1 MLRALSLGVEDELS
15 GEGTKNGEATEQGK
29 YEQHPSTHG
38 PSAYGAGYPWRMNNS
53 RMTIAVSGSSGLIGS
68 ALRAELA
75 RLGHRP
81 VRLVRRSP
89 GTDEIQ
95 WDPAKGVIDGPS
107 LEGMDA
113 VVHLAG
119 AGIGDRRWNSAYKQ
133 ELVDSRVQP
142 TTLLANTLAAL
153 DRPPAVFLSASAIG
167 YYGDRGDQALTE
179 DSPAGNGFLPDLV
192 TKWEAAASPAAT
204 AGIRTVTMRTGVVY
218 SKKGGAL
225 PKLLPLFKFG
235 LGGPMGNGRQY
246 VSWISLDDEVRAIVH
261 LLSADLN
268 GAVNLTAPNPVTNK
282 EQAVA
287 LGKALHR
294 PSLLP
299 VPSFGPR
306 LLLGGEMANALLFDS
321 ARVLPNRLGTSG
333 FEFTHKTIDEAFA
346 AIV

>member
-1 MLRALSLGVEDELS
+1 
-15 GEGTKNGEATEQGK
+15 
-29 YEQHPSTHG
+29 
-38 PSAYGAGYPWRMNNS
+38 
-53 RMTIAVSGSSGLIGS
+53 MTIAVSGSSGMIGS
-68 ALRAELA
+68 ALRAELV
-75 RLGHRP
+75 RLGHQP

-89 GTDEIQ
+89 GANEIQ
-95 WDPAKGVIDGPS
+95 WDPAKGTLDAAS

-119 AGIGDRRWNSAYKQ
+119 AGIGDRRWNEAYKR
-133 ELVDSRVQP
+133 ELADSRVKP
-142 TTLLANTLAAL
+142 TTLLADALASL

-179 DSPAGNGFLPDLV
+179 DSPPGEGFLPDLV
-192 TKWEAAASPAAT
+192 TGWEAATSSAAA

-218 SKKGGAL
+218 SKAGGAL

-261 LLSADLN
+261 LLSTDLS

-287 LGKALHR
+287 LGKALNR
-294 PSLLP
+294 PAFLP
-299 VPSFGPR
+299 VPAFGPR

-321 ARVLPNRLGTSG
+321 ARVLPARLSASG

>member
-1 MLRALSLGVEDELS
+1 
-15 GEGTKNGEATEQGK
+15 
-29 YEQHPSTHG
+29 
-38 PSAYGAGYPWRMNNS
+38 
-53 RMTIAVSGSSGLIGS
+53 MTIAVSGSSGMIGS
-68 ALRAELA
+68 ALRAELV
-75 RLGHRP
+75 RLGHQP

-89 GTDEIQ
+89 GANEIQ
-95 WDPAKGVIDGPS
+95 WDPAKGTLDAAS

-119 AGIGDRRWNSAYKQ
+119 AGIGDRRWNEAYKR
-133 ELVDSRVQP
+133 ELADSRVKP
-142 TTLLANTLAAL
+142 TTLLADALASL

-179 DSPAGNGFLPDLV
+179 DSPAGEGFLPDLV
-192 TKWEAAASPAAT
+192 TGWEAATSSAAA

-218 SKKGGAL
+218 SKAGGAL

-261 LLSADLN
+261 LLSTDLS

-294 PSLLP
+294 PTLLS
-299 VPSFGPR
+299 VPAFGPR

-321 ARVLPNRLGTSG
+321 ARVLPARLSASG